1 MRRVLLEDWMIRGTQ
16 GSRVALI
23 RGRRDSASQNPR
35 LTGTIRSLPPV
46 ISNAATILP
55 KLFLAKR
62 TTGLKECKDKEEK
75 LTKKPCAVWLST
87 ACGPVAECDRSLTSR
102 QQSGATK
109 LRLFSSESHR
119 KGTCTVISASLEAAA
134 SSISITTSPSI
145 AHGGRWRGSKKEE
158 KGWNRIEGLKGRM
171 E

>member
-1 MRRVLLEDWMIRGTQ
+1 MQRQRGKVDEEALCSLAFYRMR
-16 GSRVALI
+16 
-23 RGRRDSASQNPR
+23 
-35 LTGTIRSLPPV
+35 
-46 ISNAATILP
+46 AA
-55 KLFLAKR
+55 
-62 TTGLKECKDKEEK
+62 
-75 LTKKPCAVWLST
+75 
-87 ACGPVAECDRSLTSR
+87 VAECDRSLASR

-109 LRLFSSESHR
+109 LRLFSSEFHR